1 MSTTAVA
8 AVARAGPGLG
18 AGRGPDTEFLF
29 PATLPHITHT
39 RAQHLQCPDPRFA
52 SSYLILS
59 SSVVMPMSMLYISR
73 TLSGRCLG
81 GEGGVCGVPPFSGAG
96 AGAGPG
102 LGATVMGAGA
112 GTEAGTGAGTG
123 KGSVR
128 LFMISSFMFLS
139 SRMSL
144 HILQQSGG

>member
-1 MSTTAVA
+1 MSTTAVV

-81 GEGGVCGVPPFSGAG
+81 AEGGVGGVPPFSGAG
-96 AGAGPG
+96 AGAR
-102 LGATVMGAGA
+102 ATVMGAGA

-144 HILQQSGG
+144 HILQESGG